1 MLLCTDQ
8 RNADDDC
15 VRLPLCLSLFVCI
28 YPSISRFSFLSSQIQ
43 TVEPIWIREENPQ
56 NPEQPKKEK
65 AKVQR
70 TAPPPKK
77 EEEPNPP
84 ALAKKEKAKVQRS
97 AAKKSVAPVAEAVVV
112 EKTPARKVGLGLLLG
127 NQTFSRR
134 TYVEEIV
141 PGFAA
146 HRSGQFKVS
155 AHAHTPHGL
164 ACTRKSRFP
173 AGRHT

>member
-1 MLLCTDQ
+1 M
-8 RNADDDC
+8 
-15 VRLPLCLSLFVCI
+15 
-28 YPSISRFSFLSSQIQ
+28 
-43 TVEPIWIREENPQ
+43 WIREEVLEE

-77 EEEPNPP
+77 KEEAEPP
-84 ALAKKEKAKVQRS
+84 AFPKKEKAKAQRS
-97 AAKKSVAPVAEAVVV
+97 AAPGVDKKSVATVAEPVVV

-127 NQTFSRR
+127 SQTFSRR
-134 TYVEEIV
+134 TYVEEVV

-155 AHAHTPHGL
+155 AHAHT
-164 ACTRKSRFP
+164 TRTRM
-173 AGRHT
+173 HT